1 MEFTPTPTIETPEQ
15 QSDYISFEDYLREY
29 NSYEGGRTEWMAG
42 EVAIYPIMSNN
53 LQHNDLIGFLYTL
66 LSAFLELTR
75 RGQVVLAGVPMKY
88 SNTKPAREPDL
99 MIVLTEHAERLLPK
113 YIDGIADIVV
123 EVVSPESVERDYADK
138 LNEYEAAGVPEYWLF
153 DPERETPV
161 VHVLGADGRYRR
173 AALDGQGRLVS
184 EVLRGFALD
193 PALLWQ
199 TPYPGSITIVR
210 LAEGMITPNA

>member
-29 NSYEGGRTEWMAG
+29 NSYEGGRTEWLAG
-42 EVAIYPIMSNN
+42 EVDSYSISNSYK
-53 LQHNDLIGFLYTL
+53 HNELIGFLLIL
-66 LSAFLELTR
+66 LSAFLELTG
-75 RGQVVLAGVPMKY
+75 RGRVVLAGLPMKY
-88 SNTKPAREPDL
+88 SDDKPAREPDI
-99 MIVLTEHAERLLPK
+99 MVVLAEHADRLLST
-113 YIDGIADIVV
+113 YVDGIADIVV

-153 DPERETPV
+153 DPEREAAV

-173 AALDGQGRLVS
+173 AALDAQGRLVS

>member
-1 MEFTPTPTIETPEQ
+1 MEFTPTPAIETPEAQ
-15 QSDYISFEDYLREY
+15 DNYISFEDYLREY

-42 EVAIYPIMSNN
+42 KVDSYSISNSYK
-53 LQHNDLIGFLYTL
+53 HNELTGFLLIL
-66 LSAFLELTR
+66 LSAFLELTG
-75 RGQVVLAGVPMKY
+75 RGRVVLAGLPMKY
-88 SNTKPAREPDL
+88 GDDKPAREPDL

-113 YIDGIADIVV
+113 YIDGVADIAV

-153 DPERETPV
+153 DPERETTV
-161 VHVLGADGRYRR
+161 VHVLGGDGRYRR
-173 AALDGQGRLVS
+173 AALDAQGRLVS